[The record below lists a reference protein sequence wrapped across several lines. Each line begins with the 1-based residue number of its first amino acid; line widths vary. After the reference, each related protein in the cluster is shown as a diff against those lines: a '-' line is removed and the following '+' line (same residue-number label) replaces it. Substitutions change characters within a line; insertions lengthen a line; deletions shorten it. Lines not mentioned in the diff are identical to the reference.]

1 MEVAST
7 REHCFVL
14 AADVPFREYR
24 AKVTSLVVDSAHR
37 RKGIATLLLAACAK
51 QSRLWSDHS
60 ELFLEVRNDNEGARQ
75 FYDKMGFRE
84 CFGWLIIS
92 CHLPYDC
99 RIFWW
104 NFSRF
109 LTKSFFPISFQV
121 RKVWWTRPTRT
132 SRSTSWRIF
141 PMTELLRHCKE
152 TIKVAHI
159 SWLNCASSCS
169 VWSPNAWKS

>member
-1 MEVAST
+1 MKDSISNGLISLHSSAGTANTSFLIVEATEKQTSLPSQEVKKTVIVGFVEVAST

-75 FYDKMGFRE
+75 FYDRMGFRE

-92 CHLPYDC
+92 CYLTYDYVFQMIAMFM
-99 RIFWW
+99 RLLINPF
-104 NFSRF
+104 FLFASRREKF
-109 LTKSFFPISFQV
+109 GGQ
-121 RKVWWTRPTRT
+121 
-132 SRSTSWRIF
+132 
-141 PMTELLRHCKE
+141 E
-152 TIKVAHI
+152 
-159 SWLNCASSCS
+159 
-169 VWSPNAWKS
+169 